1 VARLDNA
8 PGTAV
13 QRVALLIATLGGVG
27 HAPFAPGTVAS
38 AITALALGLLTPS
51 RAVLIVLVLAVIV
64 IGTWASH
71 DAERSLGGKDPGAIV
86 IDEVA
91 GMALSVLVL
100 PLTPAVLLTGFLL
113 FRVFDIVKPYPA
125 NALQRLTGGVGV
137 MPNFPECGIFETL
150 IRIEIRNEQRVA
162 LQ

>member
-1 VARLDNA
+1 MPSA
-8 PGTAV
+8 PSRSLTTV
-13 QRVALLIATLGGVG
+13 QRLALLIATVGGVG

-51 RAVLIVLVLAVIV
+51 RAMLLVLVLAVIL
-64 IGTWASH
+64 IGTWAAQ

-91 GMALSVLVL
+91 GMAVSVLAV
-100 PLTPAVLLTGFLL
+100 PLTPAVLAVAFVL

-125 NALQRLTGGVGV
+125 NELQRLRGGVGV
-137 MPNFPECGIFETL
+137 MIDDL
-150 IRIEIRNEQRVA
+150 VA
-162 LQ
+162 GVYALLLVLAARALLSWP

>member
-1 VARLDNA
+1 LRSACSPPR
-8 PGTAV
+8 TAV
-13 QRVALLIATLGGVG
+13 NRLALLIATVGGVG

-51 RAVLIVLVLAVIV
+51 RAMLLVLVLAVIL
-64 IGTWASH
+64 IGTWAAQ

-91 GMALSVLVL
+91 GMAVSVLAV
-100 PLTPAVLLTGFLL
+100 PLTPAVLAVAFVL

-125 NALQRLTGGVGV
+125 NELQRLRGGVGV
-137 MPNFPECGIFETL
+137 MIDDL
-150 IRIEIRNEQRVA
+150 VA
-162 LQ
+162 GVYALLLVVAARALLSWP